1 MFPTAAA
8 GSKKAVEKLK
18 GEYLFASPEQMLT
31 DMEAGKERILEL
43 LELAQEFGRRFRAK
57 KKEKNVV
64 DFHDLEHFALE
75 ILTEPEAECSEAE
88 ETSSAEET
96 DQMQGKN
103 AWTVR
108 VPGTVADELAVQY
121 DEILVDEYQDSNL
134 VQETLIQCI
143 SGERFDRP
151 NVFMVGDVKQSI
163 YKFRLARPE
172 LFLEKYSTYT
182 SEESAHQKIEL
193 HQNFRSRDHIL
204 ESINAIFYRIMTE
217 KLGNISYTED
227 AALHPGAA
235 FEERDGLD
243 ELKTELLLVDLSVQP
258 QKETESPELDDE
270 AADYTARELEARM
283 IAGKIR
289 EMTDKERGI
298 TIWDKELGAY
308 RRAQYG
314 DIVILLRSVSG
325 WAEEFIEVLATQGIP
340 AVAESRTGYFNTL
353 EVETVL
359 NLLAV
364 IDNPMQDIPL
374 ASVLKSPFG
383 GVSDEEM
390 AWIVAEHKAGVDR
403 LRDAGLYR
411 AVVEY
416 MNEDD
421 SARSERSRL
430 CQKLKKL
437 FTLLDTFRQEAVY
450 LPMHELLYRIYDK
463 TGYYRYVS
471 ALPGGAGRR
480 GNLDML
486 VEKAA
491 AYEATSYGGCSI
503 SSGILRS

>member
-1 MFPTAAA
+1 
-8 GSKKAVEKLK
+8 
-18 GEYLFASPEQMLT
+18 
-31 DMEAGKERILEL
+31 
-43 LELAQEFGRRFRAK
+43 
-57 KKEKNVV
+57 
-64 DFHDLEHFALE
+64 
-75 ILTEPEAECSEAE
+75 
-88 ETSSAEET
+88 
-96 DQMQGKN
+96 
-103 AWTVR
+103 
-108 VPGTVADELAVQY
+108 
-121 DEILVDEYQDSNL
+121 
-134 VQETLIQCI
+134 
-143 SGERFDRP
+143 
-151 NVFMVGDVKQSI
+151 MVGDVKQSI

-289 EMTDKERGI
+289 EMTDKEWGI

-403 LRDAGLYR
+403 SRDAGLYR

-416 MNEDD
+416 MNEDGPVKSND
-421 SARSERSRL
+421 ESDESSIADVFRF
-430 CQKLKKL
+430 QKKL
-437 FTLLDTFRQEAVY
+437 
-450 LPMHELLYRIYDK
+450 
-463 TGYYRYVS
+463 
-471 ALPGGAGRR
+471 
-480 GNLDML
+480 N
-486 VEKAA
+486 
-491 AYEATSYGGCSI
+491 
-503 SSGILRS
+503 

>member
-1 MFPTAAA
+1 M
-8 GSKKAVEKLK
+8 
-18 GEYLFASPEQMLT
+18 
-31 DMEAGKERILEL
+31 
-43 LELAQEFGRRFRAK
+43 
-57 KKEKNVV
+57 
-64 DFHDLEHFALE
+64 
-75 ILTEPEAECSEAE
+75 
-88 ETSSAEET
+88 
-96 DQMQGKN
+96 
-103 AWTVR
+103 
-108 VPGTVADELAVQY
+108 
-121 DEILVDEYQDSNL
+121 
-134 VQETLIQCI
+134 
-143 SGERFDRP
+143 
-151 NVFMVGDVKQSI
+151 
-163 YKFRLARPE
+163 
-172 LFLEKYSTYT
+172 
-182 SEESAHQKIEL
+182 
-193 HQNFRSRDHIL
+193 
-204 ESINAIFYRIMTE
+204 
-217 KLGNISYTED
+217 
-227 AALHPGAA
+227 
-235 FEERDGLD
+235 
-243 ELKTELLLVDLSVQP
+243 DLSAQP

-403 LRDAGLYR
+403 SRDAGLYR

-416 MNEDD
+416 MNEDGPVKSNDESDD
-421 SARSERSRL
+421 SSIADAFRF
-430 CQKLKKL
+430 QK
-437 FTLLDTFRQEAVY
+437 
-450 LPMHELLYRIYDK
+450 I
-463 TGYYRYVS
+463 
-471 ALPGGAGRR
+471 
-480 GNLDML
+480 N
-486 VEKAA
+486 
-491 AYEATSYGGCSI
+491 
-503 SSGILRS
+503 